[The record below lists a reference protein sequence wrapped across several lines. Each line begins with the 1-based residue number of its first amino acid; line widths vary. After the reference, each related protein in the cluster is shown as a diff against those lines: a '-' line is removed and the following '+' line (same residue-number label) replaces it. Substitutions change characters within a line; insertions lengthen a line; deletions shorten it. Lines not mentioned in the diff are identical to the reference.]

1 MELNFEKWEDGKWFV
16 VLPDYDGDQ
25 EDLEMVDGA
34 DKLLDILTT
43 DGLYVNLNIS
53 LEEVP
58 GMFHLQLVKHDEI
71 GGTYEVTNHGRF
83 LNKDIWLCN
92 VVHYLLGEHPEE
104 IPSSPA
110 GNTEECR
117 GKSPRDK

>member
-1 MELNFEKWEDGKWFV
+1 MELSFEKWEDGRWFV

-25 EDLEMVDGA
+25 EDLEMIDGA

-43 DGLYVNLNIS
+43 DGLYVNLNVS
-53 LEEVP
+53 LEEVS

-71 GGTYEVTNHGRF
+71 GATYEVTNHGYF

-92 VVHYLLGEHPEE
+92 VVHYLFGEHPEE
-104 IPSSPA
+104 IWFEPI
-110 GNTEECR
+110 R
-117 GKSPRDK
+117 